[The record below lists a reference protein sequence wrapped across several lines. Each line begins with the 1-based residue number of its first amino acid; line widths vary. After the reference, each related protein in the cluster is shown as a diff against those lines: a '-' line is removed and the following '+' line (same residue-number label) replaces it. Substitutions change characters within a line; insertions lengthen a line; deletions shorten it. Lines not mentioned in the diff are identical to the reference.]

1 MENKSVIIHNDDHL
15 CISPL
20 LSSQVTVF
28 YDYYQVVT
36 TFFYSDFFTYKN
48 SISSTELLHTVAKQ
62 SCVLVFYCCVK
73 SHYKLRGFKTILIYQ
88 FTVVQVRSPHGINWV
103 LYLGSHQ
110 SRCQPGQP
118 GPAPTW
124 GRICFQAHS
133 GDWWNSVPYSSRTT
147 APVPLLAVGPK
158 PLSLTAP

>member
-48 SISSTELLHTVAKQ
+48 SISSTELLHMVAKQ
-62 SCVLVFYCCVK
+62 FCILVFYCCVK
-73 SHYKLRGFKTILIYQ
+73 IQYKLRGFKTILISSQ
-88 FTVVQVRSPHGINWV
+88 LCRLEVHM
-103 LYLGSHQ
+103 GST
-110 SRCQPGQP
+110 G
-118 GPAPTW
+118 
-124 GRICFQAHS
+124 FF
-133 GDWWNSVPYSSRTT
+133 V
-147 APVPLLAVGPK
+147 
-158 PLSLTAP
+158 